1 MPLLGALLSW
11 VGPLI
16 GRALLALGFSV
27 VTITGMNI
35 MVDQLKSQLQAAGA
49 SMSVDVMNLFQL
61 AGGNTAVAII
71 MGAINARV
79 AMWMIAKATRI
90 LGTPQS

>member
-1 MPLLGALLSW
+1 MPLLAAILSW
-11 VGPLI
+11 VGPVL
-16 GRALLALGFSV
+16 GRILLALGFSV
-27 VTITGMNI
+27 VTITGMTI
-35 MVDQLKSQLQAAGA
+35 MVDQLKALLQAAGA
-49 SMSVDVMNLFQL
+49 TMSADVMNLFQL

-79 AMWMIAKATRI
+79 ALWMVAKGTRI

>member
-1 MPLLGALLSW
+1 MPLLAFLLSA

-35 MVDQLKSQLQAAGA
+35 MVDQLKAQLQAAGA